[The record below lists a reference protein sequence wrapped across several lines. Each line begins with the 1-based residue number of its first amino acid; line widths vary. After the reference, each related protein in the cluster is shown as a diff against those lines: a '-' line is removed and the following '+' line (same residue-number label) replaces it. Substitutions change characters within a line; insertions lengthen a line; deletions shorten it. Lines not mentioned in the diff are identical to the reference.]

1 MYWVPVHTFATKRVH
16 VVYGRELPFYLYI
29 SLRYYCTME
38 STSLRSQSLII
49 PSYLLQFKGQ
59 RSLLVNTYTSIYI
72 SSEFFICY
80 EFAFV
85 YDHEKAQGGG
95 RDRGTLLGGRRRG
108 SPQWPSRR
116 TDRAYPLLPAHP
128 ASRAHGPAVAA
139 MAASLGARRRP
150 EPVGPGLRAEGE
162 VLRPRHRGARP
173 VPDARHPRHL
183 RRGRPPHLP
192 RRRVVRPCA
201 SRRCGR

>member
-72 SSEFFICY
+72 SSEFSFFVTNLLRIC
-80 EFAFV
+80 FV
-85 YDHEKAQGGG
+85 YDHEKAQGAG
-95 RDRGTLLGGRRRG
+95 RDRGTLLTRLSGD
-108 SPQWPSRR
+108 
-116 TDRAYPLLPAHP
+116 THAI
-128 ASRAHGPAVAA
+128 
-139 MAASLGARRRP
+139 
-150 EPVGPGLRAEGE
+150 
-162 VLRPRHRGARP
+162 
-173 VPDARHPRHL
+173 
-183 RRGRPPHLP
+183 
-192 RRRVVRPCA
+192 
-201 SRRCGR
+201 